1 MMKVQAKIVKRISKP
16 VIFIVIFIAF
26 TLVLSMSMLSVDFAL
41 ADSSSTYKNTLT
53 TPSEWGSVTATNF
66 GGGNNTGGYH
76 LQTNVSTT
84 ISDSSFSVDNLGSSF
99 VTGTTQGEKYTT
111 ASYNASG
118 FSSSNSD
125 GWTRTASGTAYIGF
139 FYTYALSESMYSNL
153 ASGNT
158 SVTFTAS
165 GNAGPYSG
173 SGEATIWAYIS
184 IGDAYD
190 SDKARWFAN
199 YNETSGL
206 LSGSVAKTSYGSFTA
221 SINEQTFSAPTGE
234 DVTNPNKYMRIGMWV
249 SCTGNSSSTNMM
261 VTDVKMS
268 LSFEEVFTGMSVPA
282 PETSDNVTFDFSNFT
297 EGEYLQ
303 SSVIELTSAT
313 TQTITDFGTADSG
326 NGAYF
331 SSHNSWY
338 SGTTDGVK
346 YLLYFYTFRL
356 SDTFYQGLNNGEYTV
371 TVSGTS
377 TTDAVT
383 GNSDT
388 FSYLYFGLGYASND
402 DVAKSINGYK
412 EIKATV
418 GTGALKIPQETS
430 NANPNTISNHDFS
443 STTGGNAGSGYKY
456 LRVGMYSRP
465 WNREGTDF
473 NINLSNIV
481 LTIAP
486 TPASMSVPAPETS
499 DNVTFD
505 FSNFT
510 EGEYSQGSVME
521 ITSVTTQTVTDF
533 GTADTGNGAYF
544 SSHNSW
550 YSGTADGV
558 KYLLYF
564 YTFKLSDTLY
574 EELNSGNYTV
584 TVSGT
589 STTNAVTGYSDT
601 FSYLYL
607 GLGYASSNEE
617 AKKLDG
623 FYELKATV
631 GTGALKIPQQTSNAN
646 PNTIS
651 NYDFS
656 AVNTNKVV
664 TGDKYLRVG
673 MYSRPWNAGGTN
685 FNINL
690 SQIVLSIQ
698 KFIIPGNLMSNP
710 GTVFNAGSTN
720 AGNDNGW
727 NAGDDALYQK
737 QVQNSIGTISDT
749 GKYTRDK
756 KEQYTLVEDIE
767 NDTGFLTSAY
777 PDWRYYPAGKHANV
791 MFIHTFKLDSAI
803 YQGIVDGTYYVT
815 LTSNNAYSGI
825 NSGSGWVYNWGY
837 VGLGNAKS
845 DTAALTYDGFK
856 ETSSIIGAKTTR
868 DGSYSNVGINQI
880 DSRSPISSDLK
891 AGASQ
896 TLNEAYT
903 SGTKYLRIAVMGEAY
918 SNGGQACL
926 DSISIYITIQP
937 VSGSNTNA
945 SSSYLN
951 NMTKPSVSGVSFGS
965 NYYDAAN
972 PGSNSHMR
980 AQTSLYTISNNGKT
994 LTSNGSYF
1002 TTESGTNNVYQS
1014 GWGTSSATSGDF
1026 IFTSITNY
1034 SNLGSDE
1041 GFEAGH
1047 KLWFDY
1053 QANTPCIAGMFYTLK
1068 ISENVYNALMNGYI
1082 NITLESPLTTA
1093 SGLGSDGTGHVRFY
1107 SYVGIGYATSDDYAK
1122 QGNAFNEIKGYVKS
1136 DPRDIYADDGGTND
1150 SAGVNNISN
1159 FSFGSTS
1166 VNSSYNGNNNT
1177 KYLRFGLWA
1186 VITTGGS
1193 ACSNMALTYGNYNLR
1208 LSPTTESNS
1217 PSFLDPNG
1225 STVGNSAIVNYP
1237 ITITDGTA
1245 IQGYTITDTT
1255 DNVSDTVTVSRYYNV
1270 TAPTK
1275 VRVMG
1280 VKNGH
1285 SYTITATDIWG
1296 NSSSKTFTYFT
1307 PIIKVNGYTDG
1318 VVDDYSGGGIGLA
1331 FGSDSGA
1338 GNIFAQL
1345 YQRTSNGTTFYVY
1358 AKPNESYYFAGFTH
1372 DNVFSSTYDTELSSS
1387 NGNYVLD
1394 TTNIEHAYKYTIN
1407 VSTSSIPI
1415 DGVIEI
1421 QAYFKSIPTS
1431 GATSYEYD
1439 KEEKTVSV
1447 NLSEVSNIL
1456 NAEDMGGEYA
1466 YVMNGGSSVTAPV
1479 NVGTYTATSY
1489 VTWNGQRVG
1498 KKTETITIT
1507 ARPIEVSFNAI
1518 VDNKTYDGN
1527 TSFTNS
1533 NVGYTWENTIPSDN
1547 DLLTLT
1553 YDVILSDKN
1562 VGAVDVIVSNLVF
1575 GGSASGNYV
1584 LNTTGET
1591 LADAVNV
1598 TPKDVNVTF
1607 TTIGKDYDGNA
1618 TASVTVGSITGLIGT
1633 ESILYN
1639 DLSATYADKYAGVDK
1654 KVTLTNPQAT
1664 AGANTSLANYDI
1676 TTNADSLYATISKI
1690 ELTIDYLLTTSKVY
1704 DGNLTASV
1712 SDVQASGYIGDDNTR
1727 LSISVTATY
1736 DDSNASINRII
1747 SIVFAVS
1754 GTESINYWTE
1764 DPEDVSGIIEKRYL
1778 TITADDKTK
1787 VYGEVTPASSYSIS
1801 ATNGDNDGTFV
1812 TADDESASNITITI
1826 PSVTNA
1832 GNYTISATVE
1842 NNNENYYLS
1851 AVDGSYTITKRPV
1864 TVTLKEQGGVY
1875 GTPDLG
1881 VDQGAYEVSAN
1892 GGYAYLG
1899 DDLGISISKAGD
1911 MEVGAHALSATSSN
1925 TNHEVNFVI
1934 ENNFVITKRDLTIT
1948 LGAQGSVYGEAI
1960 TLSNTVFTTTGLVS
1974 GDSVEVIISKAD
1986 GTQKGEYALSGV
1998 LNTESASYAHVVKN
2012 YNYTIVPGIYTISR
2026 RAITIILAPQGS
2038 VYGITPVVNQG
2049 VDYFSLDTTDG
2060 KFDLASGDAKEGLNV
2075 TITKADGINAGEYE
2089 LTFTW
2094 NNDNYEISGASGVYA
2109 ITKATLDVT
2118 YVSETITYGGTPGYA
2133 VTYAGFKYTDNEDA
2147 VTTKATLDTAN
2158 LAYTGSN
2165 ITANGEGYQITPK
2178 GAEAL
2183 NYDFN
2188 YIAGTLTV
2196 LKKNLS
2202 VAYIEEITY
2211 GQSPVTSITASEF
2224 TVTGLIGEEGA
2235 GVLTL
2240 TANLPTSAGTHTI
2253 TSDNFTF
2260 QATNYEVT
2268 EVSGLLTINKAQ
2280 LEVIIGAPSTVV
2292 HYGDSITLNV
2302 TYGTTGKNFVNGEN
2316 ADTALTQK
2324 VVVDFASITN
2334 EKGYVNAN
2342 ESGYD
2347 LATLISQEATAD
2359 NYEIIHTAQILYVYK
2374 KELTLTYQGE
2384 SKVYDA
2390 LIPTPSKDKVVVSG
2404 LVYGESLEYLG
2415 ESEEFDY
2422 NLAVNA
2428 PKAQVGEYLVYATY
2442 VYGGGRDALNNY
2454 DIKFVR
2460 DYYDITHATLT
2471 ATYVSESI
2479 VFGATPTGAVV
2490 YSGFKGSDNEDV
2502 VITKATVSFES
2513 IDNVTILGENSY
2525 VNVKEGGY
2533 ALAPDGASAVNY
2545 VFNYV
2550 EGTLTVTKRE
2560 ASLVLVDQTS
2570 VYGIAPVVGQGTE
2583 YYELTG
2589 LLEGDSLTSLTITKE
2604 EGITVGGYVLDAVVV
2619 APNYEVAVTK
2629 ATYTITQATLNVT
2642 ISFNRASVLDIDVAS
2657 LTTGDF
2663 TIEYAGWQY
2672 TDDESLLDIPVSVD
2686 LDAIISTATEAG
2698 EYTILYIVG
2707 NDDQYIFNYVSV
2719 GTIVVVASE
2728 KDVDISGLSFTSKS
2742 LPYNGQEQYLE
2753 VVWNDQPEEVD
2764 VEISYTYSKPF
2775 HKDVDVYS
2783 VIASFRVKTSGY
2795 KDNIPS
2801 MEASLTITALDV
2813 SLTLAP
2819 QGSVYGEAVEVKQGD
2834 EYYTVSGTLIEGDD
2848 LGVVITKSDVMNA
2861 NHGEY
2866 DLDATISNTNYNLVS
2881 VTTNVYTI
2889 SKVNLTVKLRNQ
2901 VGGYGKTAQIAQGE
2915 YDIVAGALVDEGDMV
2930 ITLSVETATLY
2941 EVGESY
2947 AITAEIVPNE
2957 WYVFDVIDA
2966 EYTVVAMAIQIT
2978 LNNVI
2983 ATYGDDVDATTT
2995 YTLTSGT
3002 LADEGDDL
3010 GLVFSITPAD
3020 KYVVGGDYSISATAS
3035 NDNYVVEVIGAKYVV
3050 EAKYIEIKV
3059 ADQNS
3064 TYGEEYVI
3072 KNDFAL
3078 VEGFSLEYDDEK
3090 KDLGVIVTVNSS
3102 SLNAGTHVLSA
3113 TTSTTN
3119 YNVKVIN
3126 GAYVIA
3132 KATTVFYTEKLQKE
3146 YTYTGNAINFKT
3158 DTSYVYT
3165 NRPNNQTGIKLPT
3178 VSVINAGHY
3187 TVTFSINESTNY
3199 ASASVDVNIV
3209 VLKANPVVDMSVLL
3223 NKTYVYNGVEQY
3235 ITASKEDLLVKADF
3249 DEVTLSWSGEV
3260 FKDVPE
3266 TGNKLVELTLSETTN
3281 YFPATF
3287 TQTVPINKARYDFT
3301 GLDYAFAGLSK
3312 EYDGEEC
3319 SVQVVN
3325 LPAGITVA
3333 YSYKDT
3339 IQEAP
3344 FRFKNAGD
3352 YIVKAIYSYDEV
3364 NYERPTELIETAYV
3378 QIERIDITVEV
3389 VDQHGYYGDAP
3400 EFDPNG
3406 INVIA
3411 GTFVE
3416 GDEID
3421 LSIQLEPKDSYPI
3434 GVYKLVANTMASG
3447 NYNVT
3452 IASGSYTINPRPIT
3466 VTINNEQAQYGDEE
3480 KPYSFKI
3487 TEGTLIGEDKL
3498 KSTLVRETGKTPGEY
3513 AISGSVVNPNYIVK
3527 VIPGVYKIVPRL
3539 ITVEVFNQEGT
3550 SAKQLNKRAY
3560 KTFGKILKG
3569 DNLNIQVVGEI
3580 GSTPGEY
3587 PLSATYTANPNYEVV
3602 IKGGVFIMRKVAEI
3616 SVDNPIV
3623 YKLYDGVPYVFDVFV
3638 SSGAEPVFSIDGIF
3652 VENSFTEV
3660 GVYNLSINADVKGE
3674 YASPDPYR
3682 ITFEIRPTV
3691 LETENDGVVVKVT
3704 KVDGFGAEE
3713 RLEIEKDPSVVLS
3726 GEDFSS
3732 KIDTAL
3738 TIYVVQGEN
3747 RVPLQEYMQGREA
3760 HIKIKL
3766 NDQLTE
3772 MGAETWFVDSDSN
3785 VLYEALTPDEEGF
3798 VEVTLA
3804 DSNHIIFVTQRNE
3817 ATPILVVSGSMLIIF
3832 LAMGM
3837 FFLFRKKFIN

>member
-1 MMKVQAKIVKRISKP
+1 MNRANTSRRITKP
-16 VIFIVIFIAF
+16 VAFVITLIAV
-26 TLVLSMSMLSVDFAL
+26 TLVCGLLFTSINVNPAFA
-41 ADSSSTYKNTLT
+41 ATYPMTV
-53 TPSEWGSVTATNF
+53 P
-66 GGGNNTGGYH
+66 NNTWNDTHVFAIADMKDCSTQSSISTLSTLGT
-76 LQTNVSTT
+76 TNVA
-84 ISDSSFSVDNLGSSF
+84 SFSI
-99 VTGTTQGEKYTT
+99 
-111 ASYNASG
+111 
-118 FSSSNSD
+118 
-125 GWTRTASGTAYIGF
+125 ASGTQDTD
-139 FYTYALSESMYSNL
+139 YTNLSSPN
-153 ASGNT
+153 
-158 SVTFTAS
+158 
-165 GNAGPYSG
+165 
-173 SGEATIWAYIS
+173 
-184 IGDAYD
+184 
-190 SDKARWFAN
+190 
-199 YNETSGL
+199 
-206 LSGSVAKTSYGSFTA
+206 SFTTTA
-221 SINEQTFSAPTGE
+221 NSW
-234 DVTNPNKYMRIGMWV
+234 KWV
-249 SCTGNSSSTNMM
+249 S
-261 VTDVKMS
+261 
-268 LSFEEVFTGMSVPA
+268 
-282 PETSDNVTFDFSNFT
+282 
-297 EGEYLQ
+297 
-303 SSVIELTSAT
+303 
-313 TQTITDFGTADSG
+313 
-326 NGAYF
+326 
-331 SSHNSWY
+331 
-338 SGTTDGVK
+338 
-346 YLLYFYTFRL
+346 
-356 SDTFYQGLNNGEYTV
+356 
-371 TVSGTS
+371 
-377 TTDAVT
+377 
-383 GNSDT
+383 
-388 FSYLYFGLGYASND
+388 
-402 DVAKSINGYK
+402 
-412 EIKATV
+412 
-418 GTGALKIPQETS
+418 
-430 NANPNTISNHDFS
+430 
-443 STTGGNAGSGYKY
+443 
-456 LRVGMYSRP
+456 
-465 WNREGTDF
+465 
-473 NINLSNIV
+473 
-481 LTIAP
+481 
-486 TPASMSVPAPETS
+486 
-499 DNVTFD
+499 
-505 FSNFT
+505 
-510 EGEYSQGSVME
+510 
-521 ITSVTTQTVTDF
+521 
-533 GTADTGNGAYF
+533 
-544 SSHNSW
+544 
-550 YSGTADGV
+550 
-558 KYLLYF
+558 
-564 YTFKLSDTLY
+564 
-574 EELNSGNYTV
+574 
-584 TVSGT
+584 
-589 STTNAVTGYSDT
+589 
-601 FSYLYL
+601 
-607 GLGYASSNEE
+607 
-617 AKKLDG
+617 
-623 FYELKATV
+623 
-631 GTGALKIPQQTSNAN
+631 
-646 PNTIS
+646 
-651 NYDFS
+651 
-656 AVNTNKVV
+656 
-664 TGDKYLRVG
+664 
-673 MYSRPWNAGGTN
+673 
-685 FNINL
+685 
-690 SQIVLSIQ
+690 
-698 KFIIPGNLMSNP
+698 
-710 GTVFNAGSTN
+710 
-720 AGNDNGW
+720 
-727 NAGDDALYQK
+727 
-737 QVQNSIGTISDT
+737 
-749 GKYTRDK
+749 
-756 KEQYTLVEDIE
+756 
-767 NDTGFLTSAY
+767 
-777 PDWRYYPAGKHANV
+777 
-791 MFIHTFKLDSAI
+791 
-803 YQGIVDGTYYVT
+803 
-815 LTSNNAYSGI
+815 
-825 NSGSGWVYNWGY
+825 
-837 VGLGNAKS
+837 
-845 DTAALTYDGFK
+845 
-856 ETSSIIGAKTTR
+856 
-868 DGSYSNVGINQI
+868 
-880 DSRSPISSDLK
+880 
-891 AGASQ
+891 
-896 TLNEAYT
+896 
-903 SGTKYLRIAVMGEAY
+903 
-918 SNGGQACL
+918 
-926 DSISIYITIQP
+926 
-937 VSGSNTNA
+937 NA
-945 SSSYLN
+945 SSGVN
-951 NMTKPSVSGVSFGS
+951 FSVAFMHTYQISETMFESLSDG
-965 NYYDAAN
+965 
-972 PGSNSHMR
+972 
-980 AQTSLYTISNNGKT
+980 LYTVSA
-994 LTSNGSYF
+994 
-1002 TTESGTNNVYQS
+1002 
-1014 GWGTSSATSGDF
+1014 SATASASVTG
-1026 IFTSITNY
+1026 
-1034 SNLGSDE
+1034 GSAD
-1041 GFEAGH
+1041 
-1047 KLWFDY
+1047 WYDY
-1053 QANTPCIAGMFYTLK
+1053 M
-1068 ISENVYNALMNGYI
+1068 
-1082 NITLESPLTTA
+1082 
-1093 SGLGSDGTGHVRFY
+1093 
-1107 SYVGIGYATSDDYAK
+1107 YVGIGYAENDDAAK
-1122 QGNAFNEIKGYVKS
+1122 TIGGFNEIKGYVGTGGDPNS
-1136 DPRDIYADDGGTND
+1136 DKIEINAPSSNPDSITNYDFGNLTVRSSSTQQKYLRVGVYARPWQAASSTIEITVSNVSLTIASVTPTMSMPSDFNSNNGLTWTQAEMVEYVTQSSEDIKTISTLDYTDTATSFTGIDNTTKYVSSSTGKFTSNDTWYYASAPAGSSTLYHVGFMHTYKLTEEVFNAIISNRATLGLRMSANLTSSTQTTPDARLWLYAGIGTAGSDNAAVTYAGFKQLANNYCSHMYYANSNDFSSLSLDTYFSTSSSSTQNKYLRIAFMTEVWPGSSSSPDLDLSSVRINFNMEENIAADTSVPTTNSMTRPSTWDAATFYDFASNPANFFQQQSMVEIGSNLNSTQGNYLTSSNTNYFPLSGNGIAVTGFGTNQTSTSHSTAYSFFSGTTSTVTSSDIPDSFTNPYSHDFNHISGEPSQTGFFYTLKLTETTYNALLSGAITLNLETPYLSGSGLGDSRGRAEFVGYLGLGYAASDNDAKNVNAFTEIKGYVGNMCTYKGGGGTGNG
-1150 SAGVNNISN
+1150 SATDCNITNFKFTQTGVQSSGKGSN
-1159 FSFGSTS
+1159 G
-1166 VNSSYNGNNNT
+1166 NT
-1177 KYLRFGLWA
+1177 KYLRFGVWA
-1186 VITTGGS
+1186 RYYV
-1193 ACSNMALTYGNYNLR
+1193 AD
-1208 LSPTTESNS
+1208 TESDCNGVKLES
-1217 PSFLDPNG
+1217 GALNFSMTPTSDTAAPVPPSFANG
-1225 STVGNSAIVNYP
+1225 VTSSNTV
-1237 ITITDGTA
+1237 TITDASGL
-1245 IQGYTITDTT
+1245 
-1255 DNVSDTVTVSRYYNV
+1255 
-1270 TAPTK
+1270 K
-1275 VRVMG
+1275 
-1280 VKNGH
+1280 
-1285 SYTITATDIWG
+1285 SYTINGQTVKVAKISNISMSTNTTITLPAYGTYTISAIDIWG
-1296 NSSSKTFTYFT
+1296 NSSSSITFDYFYANIVAQANT
-1307 PIIKVNGYTDG
+1307 DGAQNDYTGGKIVFNANYNSGNGYQSQQ
-1318 VVDDYSGGGIGLA
+1318 VA
-1331 FGSDSGA
+1331 NNGA
-1338 GNIFAQL
+1338 YNSIFNIW
-1345 YQRTSNGTTFYVY
+1345 
-1358 AKPNESYYFAGFTH
+1358 AKPNDGYYFAGFTLGSH
-1372 DNVFSSTYDTELSSS
+1372 YSSINLNLSSS
-1387 NGNYVLD
+1387 NGLSDSTVKSGSNGNYNNIKEDTLEYMFTWNVYTNLIIPAD
-1394 TTNIEHAYKYTIN
+1394 GKIYITANFKAIPTTNN
-1407 VSTSSIPI
+1407 Q
-1415 DGVIEI
+1415 G
-1421 QAYFKSIPTS
+1421 
-1431 GATSYEYD
+1431 EYN
-1439 KEEKTVSV
+1439 KNYKTVSIG
-1447 NLSEVSNIL
+1447 SISN
-1456 NAEDMGGEYA
+1456 APSVGSMA
-1466 YVMNGGSSVTAPV
+1466 SSVAYGGTANSTTAPIV
-1479 NVGTYTATSY
+1479 AGTYTATTTI
-1489 VTWNGQRVG
+1489 TWNSINVG
-1498 KKTETITIT
+1498 VKTEDIVITPKQIT
-1507 ARPIEVSFNAI
+1507 ANYAQSVNSTYYRATTDVSDLIETTINASDI
-1518 VDNKTYDGN
+1518 CSGDTVNVTDNAQ
-1527 TSFTNS
+1527 
-1533 NVGYTWENTIPSDN
+1533 
-1547 DLLTLT
+1547 
-1553 YDVILSDKN
+1553 LSDKN
-1562 VGAVDVIVSNLVF
+1562 VGERIVTVTTTINNTNYQLTNPTVTLNMTVEEAPVTVIFEAVDRPYNGTNI
-1575 GGSASGNYV
+1575 AM
-1584 LNTTGET
+1584 
-1591 LADAVNV
+1591 VN
-1598 TPKDVNVTF
+1598 
-1607 TTIGKDYDGNA
+1607 II
-1618 TASVTVGSITGLIGT
+1618 SITGVVGS

-1639 DLSATYADKYAGVDK
+1639 DLSATYADKYAGDNK
-1654 KVTLTNPQAT
+1654 KVTLTNPVAT
-1664 AGANTSLANYDI
+1664 AGEGTSLLNYSI
-1676 TTNADSLYATISKI
+1676 TTNKDSLTANISKI

-1704 DGNLTASV
+1704 DGNVTASV

-1787 VYGEVTPASSYSIS
+1787 VYGEATPASSYSIS

-1974 GDSVEVIISKAD
+1974 GDSVEVIITKAD

-1998 LNTESASYAHVVKN
+1998 LNTESVSYAHVVKN

-2060 KFDLASGDAKEGLNV
+2060 KFDLASGDAKEDLNV

-2178 GAEAL
+2178 SAEAL

-2196 LKKNLS
+2196 LKKSLS

-2268 EVSGLLTINKAQ
+2268 EVSGSLTINKAQ
-2280 LEVIIGAPSTVV
+2280 LEVIIGAPSTIV

-2334 EKGYVNAN
+2334 EKGYVSAN

-2404 LVYGESLEYLG
+2404 LVDGESLEYLG
-2415 ESEEFDY
+2415 ESEGFDY

-2442 VYGGGRDALNNY
+2442 VYDGGRDALNNY

-2533 ALAPDGASAVNY
+2533 ALAPEGASAVNY

-2550 EGTLTVTKRE
+2550 EGTLTVTKRD

-2570 VYGIAPVVGQGTE
+2570 VYGITPVVGQGTE

-2672 TDDESLLDIPVSVD
+2672 TDDESLLDTPVSVD

-2889 SKVNLTVKLRNQ
+2889 SKVNVTVKLRNQ

-3010 GLVFSITPAD
+3010 GLVFSITQAD

-3035 NDNYVVEVIGAKYVV
+3035 NDNYVVEVIDAKYVV

-3072 KNDFAL
+3072 KNDFEL

-3090 KDLGVIVTVNSS
+3090 EDLGVIVTVNSS

-3165 NRPNNQTGIKLPT
+3165 NRPNNQSGIKLPT

-3312 EYDGEEC
+3312 EYDGKEC

-3364 NYERPTELIETAYV
+3364 NYERPTEFIETAYV

-3400 EFDPNG
+3400 EFDPKG

-3487 TEGTLIGEDKL
+3487 TEGTLIGEDQL

-3772 MGAETWFVDSDSN
+3772 IGAETWFVDSDSN
-3785 VLYEALTPDEEGF
+3785 VLYEAPTPDEEGF
-3798 VEVTLA
+3798 IEVTLA
-3804 DSNHIIFVTQRNE
+3804 DSNHILFVTQRSE
-3817 ATPILVVSGSMLIIF
+3817 ATPILVVSGGMLIIF

>member
-1 MMKVQAKIVKRISKP
+1 MMRTNTSRRITKP
-16 VIFIVIFIAF
+16 VAFVITLIAV
-26 TLVLSMSMLSVDFAL
+26 TLVCGLLFTSINVNPAFAATYPMTVPNNTWNDTHVFAIADMKDCSSQSSISTLSTLGTTNVTSFSIASGTQDTDYTNLSSPNSFTTTANSWKWVSNASSGVNFSVAFMHTYQISETLFEKLSDGLCLVSASATASASVTGGSADWYDYMYVGIGYAENDDAAKTIGGFNEIKGYVGTGGDPNSDKIEINAPSSNPDSITNYDFGNLTAR
-41 ADSSSTYKNTLT
+41 SSST
-53 TPSEWGSVTATNF
+53 
-66 GGGNNTGGYH
+66 
-76 LQTNVSTT
+76 Q
-84 ISDSSFSVDNLGSSF
+84 
-99 VTGTTQGEKYTT
+99 Q
-111 ASYNASG
+111 
-118 FSSSNSD
+118 
-125 GWTRTASGTAYIGF
+125 
-139 FYTYALSESMYSNL
+139 
-153 ASGNT
+153 
-158 SVTFTAS
+158 
-165 GNAGPYSG
+165 
-173 SGEATIWAYIS
+173 
-184 IGDAYD
+184 
-190 SDKARWFAN
+190 
-199 YNETSGL
+199 
-206 LSGSVAKTSYGSFTA
+206 
-221 SINEQTFSAPTGE
+221 
-234 DVTNPNKYMRIGMWV
+234 
-249 SCTGNSSSTNMM
+249 
-261 VTDVKMS
+261 
-268 LSFEEVFTGMSVPA
+268 
-282 PETSDNVTFDFSNFT
+282 
-297 EGEYLQ
+297 
-303 SSVIELTSAT
+303 
-313 TQTITDFGTADSG
+313 
-326 NGAYF
+326 
-331 SSHNSWY
+331 
-338 SGTTDGVK
+338 
-346 YLLYFYTFRL
+346 
-356 SDTFYQGLNNGEYTV
+356 
-371 TVSGTS
+371 
-377 TTDAVT
+377 
-383 GNSDT
+383 
-388 FSYLYFGLGYASND
+388 
-402 DVAKSINGYK
+402 
-412 EIKATV
+412 
-418 GTGALKIPQETS
+418 
-430 NANPNTISNHDFS
+430 
-443 STTGGNAGSGYKY
+443 KY
-456 LRVGMYSRP
+456 LRVGVYARP
-465 WNREGTDF
+465 WQAGSSTIEITV
-473 NINLSNIV
+473 SNV
-481 LTIAP
+481 SLTIASVSANM
-486 TPASMSVPAPETS
+486 TPPS
-499 DNVTFD
+499 DN
-505 FSNFT
+505 N
-510 EGEYSQGSVME
+510 
-521 ITSVTTQTVTDF
+521 
-533 GTADTGNGAYF
+533 
-544 SSHNSW
+544 
-550 YSGTADGV
+550 
-558 KYLLYF
+558 
-564 YTFKLSDTLY
+564 
-574 EELNSGNYTV
+574 
-584 TVSGT
+584 
-589 STTNAVTGYSDT
+589 
-601 FSYLYL
+601 
-607 GLGYASSNEE
+607 
-617 AKKLDG
+617 
-623 FYELKATV
+623 
-631 GTGALKIPQQTSNAN
+631 
-646 PNTIS
+646 
-651 NYDFS
+651 S
-656 AVNTNKVV
+656 AVE
-664 TGDKYLRVG
+664 
-673 MYSRPWNAGGTN
+673 PWNASDMAGGNTANPASGVYGYHQQPSNLIQTIDTLDYSASNIGADFYRYSDNQTAQDKFTN
-685 FNINL
+685 VDTTAIDNITGSNVAGRFYNSDGWSFAGGNQL
-690 SQIVLSIQ
+690 YQVGFMYTYKLTNDVYNAIIAGNVSISLGATAKWGVLSGDGDVDSWLYVGIGYS
-698 KFIIPGNLMSNP
+698 P
-710 GTVFNAGSTN
+710 
-720 AGNDNGW
+720 NDNSAVSYEGFRQITREQGTKYDQSSGGS
-727 NAGDDALYQK
+727 ASTQSTA
-737 QVQNSIGTISDT
+737 NSI
-749 GKYTRDK
+749 
-756 KEQYTLVEDIE
+756 
-767 NDTGFLTSAY
+767 N
-777 PDWRYYPAGKHANV
+777 N
-791 MFIHTFKLDSAI
+791 
-803 YQGIVDGTYYVT
+803 VT
-815 LTSNNAYSGI
+815 LTATNP
-825 NSGSGWVYNWGY
+825 NSYN
-837 VGLGNAKS
+837 
-845 DTAALTYDGFK
+845 
-856 ETSSIIGAKTTR
+856 
-868 DGSYSNVGINQI
+868 
-880 DSRSPISSDLK
+880 
-891 AGASQ
+891 
-896 TLNEAYT
+896 
-903 SGTKYLRIAVMGEAY
+903 KYLRICMWFEAWPG
-918 SNGGQACL
+918 SGGGTAQ
-926 DSISIYITIQP
+926 ITDVRMNLTMSEKIP
-937 VSGSNTNA
+937 VDTTVP
-945 SSSYLN
+945 SYTN
-951 NMTKPSVSGVSFGS
+951 NMTKPITVSGNLYSSAESS
-965 NYYDAAN
+965 NFHKQD
-972 PGSNSHMR
+972 SM
-980 AQTSLYTISNNGKT
+980 YTISNSS
-994 LTSNGSYF
+994 TSPKYSLVSRGTDSRCF
-1002 TTESGTNNVYQS
+1002 QTTDYNIVQNN
-1014 GWGTSSATSGDF
+1014 WGTDGISSGL
-1026 IFTSITNY
+1026 IFAGVSSLDMEKETNS
-1034 SNLGSDE
+1034 SNKYKARLEVGE
-1041 GFEAGH
+1041 YA
-1047 KLWFDY
+1047 LY
-1053 QANTPCIAGMFYTLK
+1053 GMFYSVRV
-1068 ISENVYNALMNGYI
+1068 SENVYNALLAGQIAIDFEPTSTYSGDSATARTWGYI
-1082 NITLESPLTTA
+1082 
-1093 SGLGSDGTGHVRFY
+1093 GLGYAASEDAVKTGNGF
-1107 SYVGIGYATSDDYAK
+1107 IETKGYLSGARGHLQGTSDYSTNGSAANK
-1122 QGNAFNEIKGYVKS
+1122 LS
-1136 DPRDIYADDGGTND
+1136 DFVFTKN
-1150 SAGVNNISN
+1150 GVVTQN
-1159 FSFGSTS
+1159 
-1166 VNSSYNGNNNT
+1166 YNGNASNGND
-1177 KYLRFGLWA
+1177 KYLRFGLWGYSTAGSTDGSQHNFTLSEVYFNITIKA
-1186 VITTGGS
+1186 VNKDESGPIFNIESGDIVSTNNAVTISDNPGVDYYLLNGNRIEVAKISNTSFSTSTTIT
-1193 ACSNMALTYGNYNLR
+1193 LPKQGNYT
-1208 LSPTTESNS
+1208 LSAVDLWGYSSITI
-1217 PSFLDPNG
+1217 SFTYFH
-1225 STVGNSAIVNYP
+1225 STVYAQAN
-1237 ITITDGTA
+1237 TDGT
-1245 IQGYTITDTT
+1245 QG
-1255 DNVSDTVTVSRYYNV
+1255 
-1270 TAPTK
+1270 
-1275 VRVMG
+1275 
-1280 VKNGH
+1280 
-1285 SYTITATDIWG
+1285 
-1296 NSSSKTFTYFT
+1296 
-1307 PIIKVNGYTDG
+1307 
-1318 VVDDYSGGGIGLA
+1318 DYSGGGVV
-1331 FGSDSGA
+1331 FGKDYTNLSSYKSQQISHSGNHTMQYNLWA
-1338 GNIFAQL
+1338 H
-1345 YQRTSNGTTFYVY
+1345 
-1358 AKPNESYYFAGFTH
+1358 PNDGYYFAGFTINGYSNINL
-1372 DNVFSSTYDTELSSS
+1372 DLITQSISTAGTYSGT
-1387 NGNYVLD
+1387 NGSYS
-1394 TTNIEHAYKYTIN
+1394 TIN
-1407 VSTSSIPI
+1407 GDTREYKFTWNIYTNVIIPA
-1415 DGVIEI
+1415 DGKFYIT
-1421 QAYFKSIPTS
+1421 AHFKSIPTTNNS
-1431 GATSYEYD
+1431 ATYDGIAKNVTIGDVSNAPGVGTMSKLAVSYTDSASNTTTSSPINAGTYVATSTITWNGNVVGV
-1439 KEEKTVSV
+1439 KTENLTIAQRETTATYTLTGTARNYNGSNDFSGYVSYALS
-1447 NLSEVSNIL
+1447 NLVYGDNVGLDVVATTADANVGANKALSISATL
-1456 NAEDMGGEYA
+1456 NGT
-1466 YVMNGGSSVTAPV
+1466 SSANYTLTNPTDNTNTFTINTAPV
-1479 NVGTYTATSY
+1479 
-1489 VTWNGQRVG
+1489 
-1498 KKTETITIT
+1498 
-1507 ARPIEVSFNAI
+1507 EVVFEVA
-1518 VDNKTYDGN
+1518 NK
-1527 TSFTNS
+1527 S
-1533 NVGYTWENTIPSDN
+1533 
-1547 DLLTLT
+1547 
-1553 YDVILSDKN
+1553 
-1562 VGAVDVIVSNLVF
+1562 
-1575 GGSASGNYV
+1575 
-1584 LNTTGET
+1584 
-1591 LADAVNV
+1591 
-1598 TPKDVNVTF
+1598 
-1607 TTIGKDYDGNA
+1607 YDGNA

-1639 DLSATYADKYAGVDK
+1639 DLSATYADKYAGDNK
-1654 KVTLTNPQAT
+1654 KVTLTNPVAT
-1664 AGANTSLANYDI
+1664 AGEGTSLANYDI

-1704 DGNLTASV
+1704 DGNVTASV

-1754 GTESINYWTE
+1754 GPESINYWTE

-1787 VYGEVTPASSYSIS
+1787 VYGEETPASSYSIS

-1851 AVDGSYTITKRPV
+1851 AVEGSYTITKRPV

-1986 GTQKGEYALSGV
+1986 GTQKGEYTLSGV
-1998 LNTESASYAHVVKN
+1998 LNTESVSYAHVVKN

-2049 VDYFSLDTTDG
+2049 VDYFSLDTTDE
-2060 KFDLASGDAKEGLNV
+2060 KFDLASGDAKEDLNV
-2075 TITKADGINAGEYE
+2075 TITKPDGINAGEYE

-2240 TANLPTSAGTHTI
+2240 IANLPTSAGTHTI
-2253 TSDNFTF
+2253 TSGNFTF

-2268 EVSGLLTINKAQ
+2268 EVSGSLTINKAQ
-2280 LEVIIGAPSTVV
+2280 LEVIIGAPSTIV

-2404 LVYGESLEYLG
+2404 LVDGESLEYLG
-2415 ESEEFDY
+2415 ESEGFDY

-2533 ALAPDGASAVNY
+2533 ALAPEGASAVNY

-2589 LLEGDSLTSLTITKE
+2589 LLEGDILTSLTITKE

-2672 TDDESLLDIPVSVD
+2672 TDDESLLDTPVSVD

-2889 SKVNLTVKLRNQ
+2889 SKVNVTVKLRNQ

-2983 ATYGDDVDATTT
+2983 ATYGDEVDATTT

-3010 GLVFSITPAD
+3010 GLVFSITQAD

-3090 KDLGVIVTVNSS
+3090 EDLGVIVTVNSS
-3102 SLNAGTHVLSA
+3102 SLNAGTHVLGA

-3126 GAYVIA
+3126 GTYVIA

-3165 NRPNNQTGIKLPT
+3165 NRPNNQSGIKLPT

-3352 YIVKAIYSYDEV
+3352 YLVKAIYSYDEV

-3400 EFDPNG
+3400 EFDSNG

-3421 LSIQLEPKDSYPI
+3421 LSLQLEPKDSYPI

-3539 ITVEVFNQEGT
+3539 ITIEVFNQEGT

-3587 PLSATYTANPNYEVV
+3587 PLSATYTENPNYEVV

-3660 GVYNLSINADVKGE
+3660 GVYNLSINADVKGD

-3772 MGAETWFVDSDSN
+3772 IGAETWFVDSDSN
-3785 VLYEALTPDEEGF
+3785 VLYEAPTPDEEGF
-3798 VEVTLA
+3798 IEVTLA
-3804 DSNHIIFVTQRNE
+3804 DSNHILFVTQRNE
-3817 ATPILVVSGSMLIIF
+3817 ATPILVVSGGMLIIF

>member
-16 VIFIVIFIAF
+16 VAFVITLIAL
-26 TLVLSMSMLSVDFAL
+26 TLVCGLLFSSLPFNRDIKAHASMS
-41 ADSSSTYKNTLT
+41 K
-53 TPSEWGSVTATNF
+53 PS
-66 GGGNNTGGYH
+66 GGYNDGAFSWTSDH
-76 LQTNVSTT
+76 ITDKTQQSGMTT
-84 ISDSSFSVDNLGSSF
+84 ISNISF
-99 VTGTTQGEKYTT
+99 
-111 ASYNASG
+111 
-118 FSSSNSD
+118 
-125 GWTRTASGTAYIGF
+125 
-139 FYTYALSESMYSNL
+139 L
-153 ASGNT
+153 ASGIVN
-158 SVTFTAS
+158 FS
-165 GNAGPYSG
+165 GADNKDKISGTYSG
-173 SGEATIWAYIS
+173 SGFGTNSWSYTTCPAGSAVLYRPVFFHTYKLTDEVYENIAGGYATVSVSKDGDLSYSNEGVFDVRVSAYLS
-184 IGDAYD
+184 IGTAT
-190 SDKARWFAN
+190 SDENAKTYAN
-199 YNETSGL
+199 YNETKVQNGAMTDPVDNVDSLNTNFNNVFNNISKDLTTTSIPSG
-206 LSGSVAKTSYGSFTA
+206 
-221 SINEQTFSAPTGE
+221 
-234 DVTNPNKYMRIGMWV
+234 NKYLRVGVYFEIWPG
-249 SCTGNSSSTNMM
+249 SSSSTTSNLSLSNISLN
-261 VTDVKMS
+261 VSISPSMS
-268 LSFEEVFTGMSVPA
+268 LPTGNHTAGNNIGYFNNGSTQQRVVQNDMQSLSLSSMPTATNFTGV
-282 PETSDNVTFDFSNFT
+282 DNIAWINTNT
-297 EGEYLQ
+297 N
-303 SSVIELTSAT
+303 SSIANENKFNSTKNGWSTYVNSTGTMFHPGFMYTYKLTDADYNSIKA
-313 TQTITDFGTADSG
+313 GTLKVSLTV
-326 NGAYF
+326 NGQL
-331 SSHNSWY
+331 SLTKEDN
-338 SGTTDGVK
+338 
-346 YLLYFYTFRL
+346 RL
-356 SDTFYQGLNNGEYTV
+356 FMYVGI
-371 TVSGTS
+371 GTS
-377 TTDAVT
+377 SSDDLAKTFAGFMEKAYDIDIAND
-383 GNSDT
+383 GANSGYLNAA
-388 FSYLYFGLGYASND
+388 FSCVSSNGGMINKSFNNANL
-402 DVAKSINGYK
+402 VAN
-412 EIKATV
+412 
-418 GTGALKIPQETS
+418 S
-430 NANPNTISNHDFS
+430 NAEKT
-443 STTGGNAGSGYKY
+443 YKY
-456 LRVGMYSRP
+456 LRVAVFFETWSDVAQTITYS
-465 WNREGTDF
+465 NM
-473 NINLSNIV
+473 
-481 LTIAP
+481 
-486 TPASMSVPAPETS
+486 SMDVSLEEQVPVDSSVPTTNSMTRPSTWDAATFYDYASNSANFFQQQKSMVEIGSNLNNLTS
-499 DNVTFD
+499 
-505 FSNFT
+505 SN
-510 EGEYSQGSVME
+510 
-521 ITSVTTQTVTDF
+521 TSYF
-533 GTADTGNGAYF
+533 PLSGNGI
-544 SSHNSW
+544 
-550 YSGTADGV
+550 
-558 KYLLYF
+558 
-564 YTFKLSDTLY
+564 
-574 EELNSGNYTV
+574 
-584 TVSGT
+584 
-589 STTNAVTGYSDT
+589 AVTGFGTNATSTSDPT
-601 FSYLYL
+601 AYAFFSGTTSTLTSSSTPDSFTTPYTHDFYYTYGKPSQTGFFYTLKLTETTYNALLSGAITLNLETPKLSASNLGNTNSGRAEFVGYL
-607 GLGYASSNEE
+607 GLGYAAS
-617 AKKLDG
+617 D
-623 FYELKATV
+623 
-631 GTGALKIPQQTSNAN
+631 
-646 PNTIS
+646 
-651 NYDFS
+651 
-656 AVNTNKVV
+656 
-664 TGDKYLRVG
+664 
-673 MYSRPWNAGGTN
+673 
-685 FNINL
+685 
-690 SQIVLSIQ
+690 
-698 KFIIPGNLMSNP
+698 
-710 GTVFNAGSTN
+710 
-720 AGNDNGW
+720 
-727 NAGDDALYQK
+727 DDAK
-737 QVQNSIGTISDT
+737 
-749 GKYTRDK
+749 
-756 KEQYTLVEDIE
+756 
-767 NDTGFLTSAY
+767 
-777 PDWRYYPAGKHANV
+777 NV
-791 MFIHTFKLDSAI
+791 
-803 YQGIVDGTYYVT
+803 
-815 LTSNNAYSGI
+815 
-825 NSGSGWVYNWGY
+825 
-837 VGLGNAKS
+837 
-845 DTAALTYDGFK
+845 
-856 ETSSIIGAKTTR
+856 
-868 DGSYSNVGINQI
+868 
-880 DSRSPISSDLK
+880 
-891 AGASQ
+891 
-896 TLNEAYT
+896 
-903 SGTKYLRIAVMGEAY
+903 
-918 SNGGQACL
+918 
-926 DSISIYITIQP
+926 
-937 VSGSNTNA
+937 
-945 SSSYLN
+945 
-951 NMTKPSVSGVSFGS
+951 
-965 NYYDAAN
+965 
-972 PGSNSHMR
+972 
-980 AQTSLYTISNNGKT
+980 
-994 LTSNGSYF
+994 
-1002 TTESGTNNVYQS
+1002 
-1014 GWGTSSATSGDF
+1014 
-1026 IFTSITNY
+1026 
-1034 SNLGSDE
+1034 
-1041 GFEAGH
+1041 
-1047 KLWFDY
+1047 
-1053 QANTPCIAGMFYTLK
+1053 
-1068 ISENVYNALMNGYI
+1068 
-1082 NITLESPLTTA
+1082 
-1093 SGLGSDGTGHVRFY
+1093 
-1107 SYVGIGYATSDDYAK
+1107 
-1122 QGNAFNEIKGYVKS
+1122 NAFTEIKGYVGNMCT
-1136 DPRDIYADDGGTND
+1136 YYGGGGTGNG
-1150 SAGVNNISN
+1150 SATDCNITNFKFTQTEVKSSGKGSN
-1159 FSFGSTS
+1159 G
-1166 VNSSYNGNNNT
+1166 NT
-1177 KYLRFGLWA
+1177 KYLRFGVWA
-1186 VITTGGS
+1186 RYYYTSDRDGVK
-1193 ACSNMALTYGNYNLR
+1193 LTCGPLNF
-1208 LSPTTESNS
+1208 SMTPTSDTAAPVPPSFADGVTSSNS
-1217 PSFLDPNG
+1217 
-1225 STVGNSAIVNYP
+1225 V
-1237 ITITDGTA
+1237 TITDASGL
-1245 IQGYTITDTT
+1245 Q
-1255 DNVSDTVTVSRYYNV
+1255 
-1270 TAPTK
+1270 
-1275 VRVMG
+1275 
-1280 VKNGH
+1280 
-1285 SYTITATDIWG
+1285 SYTINGQTVKVAKISNISMSTNTTITLPAYGTYTISAVDIWG
-1296 NSSSKTFTYFT
+1296 NATSSSVTFNYFHST
-1307 PIIKVNGYTDG
+1307 VYAQANTDG
-1318 VVDDYSGGGIGLA
+1318 TQGDYSGGGVV
-1331 FGSDSGA
+1331 FGKDYTNLSSYKSQQISHSGNYTMQYNLWA
-1338 GNIFAQL
+1338 H
-1345 YQRTSNGTTFYVY
+1345 
-1358 AKPNESYYFAGFTH
+1358 PNDGYYFAGFTI
-1372 DNVFSSTYDTELSSS
+1372 DSYSNINLDLITQSISTAGTYSGT
-1387 NGNYVLD
+1387 NGSYS
-1394 TTNIEHAYKYTIN
+1394 TIN
-1407 VSTSSIPI
+1407 GDTREYKFTWNIYTNVIIPA
-1415 DGVIEI
+1415 DGKFYIT
-1421 QAYFKSIPTS
+1421 AHFKSIPTTNNS
-1431 GATSYEYD
+1431 ATYDGMAKKVTIGDVSNAPGVGTMSKLAVSYTDSASNTTTSSPINAGTYVATSTITWNGNVVGV
-1439 KEEKTVSV
+1439 KTENLTIAQRETTATYTLTDTARNYNGSNDCSDYVSCALSNLVDGDNIGLAVVATTADANVGANKALSISATLNGTSSV
-1447 NLSEVSNIL
+1447 N
-1456 NAEDMGGEYA
+1456 YA
-1466 YVMNGGSSVTAPV
+1466 FTNPTDNTKTFTINTAPV
-1479 NVGTYTATSY
+1479 
-1489 VTWNGQRVG
+1489 
-1498 KKTETITIT
+1498 
-1507 ARPIEVSFNAI
+1507 EVVFEVA
-1518 VDNKTYDGN
+1518 NK
-1527 TSFTNS
+1527 
-1533 NVGYTWENTIPSDN
+1533 P
-1547 DLLTLT
+1547 
-1553 YDVILSDKN
+1553 
-1562 VGAVDVIVSNLVF
+1562 
-1575 GGSASGNYV
+1575 
-1584 LNTTGET
+1584 
-1591 LADAVNV
+1591 
-1598 TPKDVNVTF
+1598 
-1607 TTIGKDYDGNA
+1607 YDGNA

-1639 DLSATYADKYAGVDK
+1639 DLSATYADKYAGDNK
-1654 KVTLTNPQAT
+1654 KVTLTNPVAT
-1664 AGANTSLANYDI
+1664 AGEGTSLLNYSI
-1676 TTNADSLYATISKI
+1676 TTNKDSLTANISKI

-1704 DGNLTASV
+1704 DGNVTASV

-1747 SIVFAVS
+1747 SIVVAVS

-1787 VYGEVTPASSYSIS
+1787 VYGEATPASSYSVS

-1851 AVDGSYTITKRPV
+1851 AVEGSYTITKRPV

-1911 MEVGAHALSATSSN
+1911 MKVGAHALSATSSN

-1960 TLSNTVFTTTGLVS
+1960 TLSNTVFTTTGLVI

-1998 LNTESASYAHVVKN
+1998 LNTESVSYDHVVKN

-2060 KFDLASGDAKEGLNV
+2060 KFDLASGDAKEDLNV
-2075 TITKADGINAGEYE
+2075 TITKEDGINVGEYE

-2280 LEVIIGAPSTVV
+2280 LEVIIGAPSIIV

-2359 NYEIIHTAQILYVYK
+2359 NYEIIHTAQTLYVYK

-2404 LVYGESLEYLG
+2404 LVDGESLEYLG
-2415 ESEEFDY
+2415 ESEGFDY

-2533 ALAPDGASAVNY
+2533 ALTPEGASAVNY

-2619 APNYEVAVTK
+2619 APNYDVAVTK

-2672 TDDESLLDIPVSVD
+2672 TDDESLLDTPVSVD

-2783 VIASFRVKTSGY
+2783 VIASFRVKTEGY

-2889 SKVNLTVKLRNQ
+2889 SKVNVTVKLRNQ

-2983 ATYGDDVDATTT
+2983 ATYGDDVDATTN

-3010 GLVFSITPAD
+3010 GLVFSITQAD

-3090 KDLGVIVTVNSS
+3090 EDLGVIVTVNSS
-3102 SLNAGTHVLSA
+3102 SLNAGTHVLGA

-3126 GAYVIA
+3126 GTYVIA

-3165 NRPNNQTGIKLPT
+3165 NRPNNQSGIKLPT

-3352 YIVKAIYSYDEV
+3352 YLVKAIYSYDEV

-3400 EFDPNG
+3400 EFDSNG

-3421 LSIQLEPKDSYPI
+3421 LSLQLEPKESYPI

-3487 TEGTLIGEDKL
+3487 TEGTLIGEDQL

-3539 ITVEVFNQEGT
+3539 ITIEVFNQEGT

-3587 PLSATYTANPNYEVV
+3587 PLSATYTENPNYEVV

-3660 GVYNLSINADVKGE
+3660 GVYNLSINADVKGD

-3772 MGAETWFVDSDSN
+3772 IGAETWFVDSDSN
-3785 VLYEALTPDEEGF
+3785 VLYEAPTPDEEGF
-3798 VEVTLA
+3798 IEVTLA
-3804 DSNHIIFVTQRNE
+3804 DSNHILFVTQRNE
-3817 ATPILVVSGSMLIIF
+3817 ATPILVVSGGMLIIF